1 MARRRP
7 LVINSS
13 CFQTALKLKFTEIHV
28 IGTSGVTVLPLE
40 TMCIS
45 CGCPPSKQ
53 PFASKVEHK
62 YVMAQDLFTP
72 TALINQLQSS
82 TA

>member
-1 MARRRP
+1 MARKVLATRGVGGGRAIAGRP

-13 CFQTALKLKFTEIHV
+13 CFQTALKVKITEIDV
-28 IGTSGVTVLPLE
+28 MGTWGVTVLQLE

-45 CGCPPSKQ
+45 CWCRPSKR

-62 YVMAQDLFTP
+62 
-72 TALINQLQSS
+72 
-82 TA
+82 